1 MSVPFIDVA
10 GLKQHL
16 AHEKEN
22 VDAWAHSRT
31 ESAQKVSEEHFQ
43 EAQAQTG
50 ESHATGDGFC
60 GANTAELRTEGITLC
75 ASQRR

>member
-50 ESHATGDGFC
+50 DSCHWGRLLWSEYC
-60 GANTAELRTEGITLC
+60 GAAD
-75 ASQRR
+75 